1 MNIGFQIAYRTV
13 WGENVAIC
21 LTWATKTGKET
32 QTCIEMF
39 TTDGETWRGTCTI
52 PATATSARYQY
63 IIQKDGQAVRHE
75 WTMIPRTLHL
85 PKGKKRMQTFD
96 RWRDRP
102 EDSDFYTS
110 AFTEAFLHHDRKP
123 WPTSTEAERS
133 LTLRVWAPTVPKGY
147 ALALL
152 GNQPALG
159 EWQRGHEVRFT
170 AIAPAEWAATIDTTA
185 INGLL
190 EYKYLVIDLSTGT
203 PVWEQHDNR
212 QLALPCCE
220 PHTILIHEDA
230 PIHLPLAPW
239 RGAGCVVP
247 VFSLRSEQ
255 SFGVGDFGDLRRMV
269 DWVAMT
275 GQHAL
280 QILPINDTT
289 LTGRWTDSYP
299 YNSISI
305 YALHPLYADLNAL
318 PPLNDAS
325 LRAKYSELQK
335 ALNSSTYLDY
345 EEVMKHKRQYLQLAF
360 QQEWETV
367 RTGKPYKAFFA
378 DNEEWLVPYAAF
390 CTLRD
395 RYGTPDFRRWQ
406 SMSSYDADAIKQMN
420 KRGTAFAHEVDFHCY
435 VQFILH
441 EQLTAVRGHAREKGV
456 MLKGDIPIGI
466 SPTSVEAWTEP
477 HYFNLDG
484 QAGAPPDYFS
494 QNGQNW
500 GFPTYNW
507 ETMLADGCR
516 WWRRRFEKMA
526 HYFDAYRIDHVLG
539 FFRIW
544 EIPQHSVHGLLGQFA
559 PSLPMSPDEIES
571 FGLPWREHIYTL
583 PYITDRIIHRLFG
596 DDTAEVRR
604 LYLEPQDNG
613 HYALRPDFNT
623 QRKVQAAFEGKED
636 AHSIALRDG
645 LYRLISNV
653 LFVRDRRQPNLFHPR
668 IVAMHDFLYEDL
680 NHSERE
686 AFDRIHEHYFHH
698 RHNQFWYEQAM
709 QKLPILVGAT
719 RMLVCAED
727 LGMIP
732 ACVPWVMEQLG
743 ILTLEIQTMPKR
755 GWGEFDDLQTNPYR
769 SVSTITTHD
778 MPTLRQWWDEQRE
791 TAQNYYHYMLGHDD
805 QAQHPLSGAVA
816 EEIVSRHLASPSML
830 CLLSLQDW
838 LAIDEH
844 VRNPHLEE
852 ERINVPAN
860 PRHYWRWRMH
870 LTIEQLTE
878 DTALNEKIRGLIKR
892 YGR

>member
-13 WGENVAIC
+13 WGESVAIR
-21 LTWATKTGKET
+21 LTWATKAGKET
-32 QTCIEMF
+32 QTCIDMF
-39 TTDGETWRGTCTI
+39 TTDGETWRATYVL
-52 PATATSARYQY
+52 PATAVMAHYQY
-63 IIQKDGQAVRHE
+63 VIQKEGKAVRHE
-75 WTMIPRTLHL
+75 WPMIPRMLPL
-85 PKGKKRMQTFD
+85 PKGKGGLQTVD

-102 EDSDFYTS
+102 GNSDLYTS
-110 AFTEAFLHHDRKP
+110 AFTEAFLRHDRKP
-123 WPTSTEAERS
+123 WPEATTDRS
-133 LTLRVWAPTVPKGY
+133 LTLHVLAPDVPEGHT
-147 ALALL
+147 LALL
-152 GNQPALG
+152 GSHPALG
-159 EWQRGHEVRFT
+159 EWQPGHEVRFT
-170 AIAPAEWAATIDTTA
+170 AVGPAEWAATIDLT
-185 INGLL
+185 NMDGPL
-190 EYKYLVIDLSTGT
+190 EYKYLAIDLATGAS
-203 PVWEQHDNR
+203 VWEQHDNR
-212 QLALPCCE
+212 WLALPCCAPRTVCIQEDE
-220 PHTILIHEDA
+220 PVR
-230 PIHLPLAPW
+230 LPLAPW

-275 GQHAL
+275 GQRAL

-289 LTGRWTDSYP
+289 LTGQWTDSYP

-318 PPLNDAS
+318 PPLADEA
-325 LRAKYSELQK
+325 LRADYDSRQK
-335 ALNSSTYLDY
+335 SLNALAYLDY
-345 EEVMKHKRQYLQLAF
+345 ERVMKAKREYLRHLF
-360 QQEWETV
+360 RQEWEAV
-367 RTGKPYKAFFA
+367 REGKPYKAFFA
-378 DNEEWLVPYAAF
+378 ANEEWLIPYAAF

-395 RYGTPDFRRWQ
+395 QYGTPDFRRWE
-406 SMSSYDADAIKQMN
+406 SMSVYDATAVKRQN
-420 KRGTAFAHEVDFHCY
+420 RRGTAFAREVDFHCY

-441 EQLTAVRGHAREKGV
+441 EQLTAVHRHAREKGIV
-456 MLKGDIPIGI
+456 LKGDIPIGI

-507 ETMLADGCR
+507 EAMLADGCR

-559 PSLPMSPDEIES
+559 PSLPMSPEEIES
-571 FGLPWREHIYTL
+571 FGLPWREQTYTR

-596 DDTAEVRR
+596 DETAEVRR
-604 LYLEPQDNG
+604 RYLEPQANG
-613 HYALRPDFNT
+613 HYALRPEFDT
-623 QRKVQAAFEGKED
+623 QRKVQAAFEGRDD
-636 AHSIALRDG
+636 ARSTALRDG

-653 LFVRDRRQPNLFHPR
+653 LFVRDRRRSDMFHPR
-668 IVAMHDFLYEDL
+668 IVAMNDFLYEDL
-680 NHSERE
+680 DHSERE

-709 QKLPILVGAT
+709 QKLPVLVGAT

-755 GWGEFDDLQTNPYR
+755 GWGEFDDLRDNPYR

-791 TAQNYYHYMLGHDD
+791 TAQHYYHYMLGHDG
-805 QAQHPLSGAVA
+805 QAQHPLSGVVA
-816 EEIVSRHLASPSML
+816 EEIVSRHLDCPSML

-844 VRNPHLEE
+844 ARNPRLEE

-870 LTIEQLTE
+870 LTTEQLMA
-878 DTALNEKIRGLIKR
+878 DTALNEKIRGLIGR